1 MDVLKER
8 QVGCEV
14 PQVGREVYLPGGCFG
29 VTQERTCSQSDEAHE
44 MGKAQMKV
52 GAEERRPWDSSCD
65 PITS

>member
-1 MDVLKER
+1 MR
-8 QVGCEV
+8 SSRWGM
-14 PQVGREVYLPGGCFG
+14 RSTSPGGCFG